1 MLSVENTIMN
11 NQNSWILPEGI
22 EEILPPRAEQ
32 LDKLCREIIDLYTS
46 WGYQLVIPPM
56 IEYMDSL
63 LTGTGKDLDLQIFKL
78 TDQMSGRLMG
88 VRADTTPQ
96 VARIDAHNLKRE
108 VPTRLCYLETVLHTR
123 PEDTGGNR
131 SPLQVG
137 AELYGHKGFESDAEV
152 LCLMIE
158 TINKAGVEKIHVDL
172 GHVGIYNKLVQLAK
186 LDDEL
191 EAELFDALQR
201 KAMPELDD
209 MISAGSLS
217 AETGQMFKVLI
228 TSNGSINDFKEARV
242 FFDGIGSEIRDCLDE
257 MQNIIEFIGK
267 RMPGVTLNFDFS
279 ELRGY
284 HYHTGVVFTAY
295 APGHGQGIAFGGRYD
310 DIGSAFGRARPAT
323 GFSTDIKTLLGL
335 GTLALES
342 SMGIYAPCS
351 GEAGQL
357 EAINNL
363 RNQGEIVICELPGQ
377 SDAPED
383 MGCDRQLELKDG
395 QWTVVSQ

>member
-1 MLSVENTIMN
+1 MK

-32 LDKLCREIIDLYTS
+32 LDKLCRDIIDLYVS

-108 VPTRLCYLETVLHTR
+108 VPTRLCYLGTVLHTR

-137 AELYGHKGFESDAEV
+137 AELYGHKGIESDAEV

-158 TINKAGVEKIHVDL
+158 TINKAGVEKIHLDL
-172 GHVGIYNKLVQLAK
+172 GHVGIYNNLVQLAK

-191 EAELFDALQR
+191 EAELFDVLQR

-217 AETGQMFKVLI
+217 AEAGQMFKVLI
-228 TSNGSINDFKEARV
+228 TSTGSINDFKEARV
-242 FFDGIGSEIRDCLDE
+242 FFDGISSGIKECLDE
-257 MQNIIEFIGK
+257 LQNIIELVSK
-267 RMPGVTLNFDFS
+267 RMPELTLDYDLS

-284 HYHTGVVFTAY
+284 HYHTGIVFTAY
-295 APGHGQGIAFGGRYD
+295 VPGHGQGIAFGGRYD
-310 DIGSAFGRARPAT
+310 DIGSAFGRARSAT
-323 GFSTDIKTLLGL
+323 GFSTDIKALLGL
-335 GTLALES
+335 SKLVPENR
-342 SMGIYAPCS
+342 MGIYAPCS
-351 GEAGQL
+351 DEPGQL
-357 EAINNL
+357 QAINNL
-363 RNQGEIVICELPGQ
+363 RNQDEIVICELSGQ

-383 MGCDRQLELKDG
+383 MGCDRQLEYQDG

>member
-1 MLSVENTIMN
+1 MK

-22 EEILPPRAEQ
+22 EEVLPPRAEQ
-32 LDKLCREIIDLYTS
+32 LDKLCRHIIDLYAS

-108 VPTRLCYLETVLHTR
+108 VPTRLCYLGTVLHTR

-217 AETGQMFKVLI
+217 AEAGQMFKALI

-242 FFDGIGSEIRDCLDE
+242 FFDSIGAEIKECLDE
-257 MQNIIEFIGK
+257 LQIIIEFISK
-267 RMPGVTLNFDFS
+267 RMPEVTLNFDFS

-284 HYHTGVVFTAY
+284 HYHTGIVFTAY

-323 GFSTDIKTLLGL
+323 GFSTDIKILLGL
-335 GTLALES
+335 SSLALES
-342 SMGIYAPCS
+342 RMGIYAPCS
-351 GEAGQL
+351 DEQGQQ
-357 EAINNL
+357 EAINKL

-377 SDAPED
+377 SDAPEE
-383 MGCDRQLELKDG
+383 MGCDRQLEYKDG
-395 QWTVVSQ
+395 QWAVVSQ

>member
-1 MLSVENTIMN
+1 MK

-22 EEILPPRAEQ
+22 EEILPPRAAQ
-32 LDKLCREIIDLYTS
+32 LDKLCRDIIDLYAS
-46 WGYQLVIPPM
+46 WGYQLVIPPI

-96 VARIDAHNLKRE
+96 VARIDAHNLKRD
-108 VPTRLCYLETVLHTR
+108 VPTRLCYLGTVLHTR

-137 AELYGHKGFESDAEV
+137 AELYGHKGIESDTEV

-158 TINKAGVEKIHVDL
+158 TLNKAGVEKIHLDL
-172 GHVGIYNKLVQLAK
+172 GHVGIYNNLVQLAK
-186 LDDEL
+186 LDEEL

-209 MISAGSLS
+209 MISAETLT
-217 AETGQMFKVLI
+217 AEAGQMFKALI
-228 TSNGSINDFKEARV
+228 TANGSIDDFKEARV
-242 FFDGIGSEIRDCLDE
+242 FFDSISSEIKDCLDE
-257 MQNIIEFIGK
+257 LQSIIELVGK
-267 RMPGVTLNFDFS
+267 RMPEVTLDFDLS

-284 HYHTGVVFTAY
+284 HYHTGIVFTAY
-295 APGHGQGIAFGGRYD
+295 VPGHGQGIAFGGRYD

-335 GTLALES
+335 SKLEPENR
-342 SMGIYAPCS
+342 MGIYAPCS
-351 GEAGQL
+351 DEPDLLQ
-357 EAINNL
+357 AIDNL

-377 SDAPED
+377 GNTPED
-383 MGCDRQLELKDG
+383 MSCDRQLEYKDG

>member
-1 MLSVENTIMN
+1 MK

-32 LDKLCREIIDLYTS
+32 LDKLCREIIDLYVS

-108 VPTRLCYLETVLHTR
+108 VPTRLCYLGTVLHTR
-123 PEDTGGNR
+123 PEDIGGNR

-137 AELYGHKGFESDAEV
+137 AELYGHKGIESDAEV

-158 TINKAGVEKIHVDL
+158 TINKAGVEKIHLDL
-172 GHVGIYNKLVQLAK
+172 GHVGIYNNLVQLAK

-191 EAELFDALQR
+191 EAELFDVLQR

-217 AETGQMFKVLI
+217 AEAGQMFKVLI
-228 TSNGSINDFKEARV
+228 TSTGSINDFKEARV
-242 FFDGIGSEIRDCLDE
+242 FFDGISLGIKECLDE
-257 MQNIIEFIGK
+257 LQNIIELVSK
-267 RMPGVTLNFDFS
+267 RMPELTLDYDLS

-284 HYHTGVVFTAY
+284 HYHTGIVFTAY
-295 APGHGQGIAFGGRYD
+295 VPGHGQGIAFGGRYD

-335 GTLALES
+335 SKLVPENR
-342 SMGIYAPCS
+342 MGIYAPCS
-351 GEAGQL
+351 DEPGQL
-357 EAINNL
+357 QAINNL
-363 RNQGEIVICELPGQ
+363 RNQGEIVIRELSGQ

-383 MGCDRQLELKDG
+383 MGCDRQLQYQDG

>member
-1 MLSVENTIMN
+1 MLSVENTIMK

-108 VPTRLCYLETVLHTR
+108 VPTRLCYLGTVLHTR

-172 GHVGIYNKLVQLAK
+172 GHVGIYNKLVQLAR

-201 KAMPELDD
+201 KAIPELDD
-209 MISAGSLS
+209 MISAGALS

-242 FFDGIGSEIRDCLDE
+242 FFDGIDSEIRDCLDE

-267 RMPGVTLNFDFS
+267 RMSGVTLNFDFS

>member
-1 MLSVENTIMN
+1 LKTKVKT
-11 NQNSWILPEGI
+11 QNSWILPEGI

-32 LDKLCREIIDLYTS
+32 LDKLCRDIIDLYAS

-108 VPTRLCYLETVLHTR
+108 VPTRLCYLGTVLHTR

-137 AELYGHKGFESDAEV
+137 AELYGHKGIESDAEV

-158 TINKAGVEKIHVDL
+158 TLNKAGVEKIHLDL
-172 GHVGIYNKLVQLAK
+172 GHVGIYNNLVQLAK
-186 LDDEL
+186 LDEEL

-201 KAMPELDD
+201 KATPELDD
-209 MISAGSLS
+209 MISAGTLS
-217 AETGQMFKVLI
+217 AEAGQMFKALI
-228 TSNGSINDFKEARV
+228 TSNGSIDQFNGARA
-242 FFDGIGSEIRDCLDE
+242 FFDSISSEIKECLDE
-257 MQNIIEFIGK
+257 LQNIIELVGK
-267 RMPGVTLNFDFS
+267 RMPEVTLDFDLS

-284 HYHTGVVFTAY
+284 HYHTGIVFTAY
-295 APGHGQGIAFGGRYD
+295 VPGHGQGIAFGGRYD

-335 GTLALES
+335 SKLAPENR
-342 SMGIYAPCS
+342 MGIYAPCNDKP
-351 GEAGQL
+351 GQL
-357 EAINNL
+357 QAINDL
-363 RNQGEIVICELPGQ
+363 RNQGEIVICELPVQGNT
-377 SDAPED
+377 PED
-383 MGCDRQLELKDG
+383 MGCDRQLEYIDG

>member
-1 MLSVENTIMN
+1 MKTQN
-11 NQNSWILPEGI
+11 NWILPEGI

-32 LDKLCREIIDLYTS
+32 LDKLCREIIDLYST

-78 TDQMSGRLMG
+78 TDQLSGRSMG

-108 VPTRLCYLETVLHTR
+108 VPTRLCYLGTVLHTR
-123 PEDTGGNR
+123 PENTGGNR

-137 AELYGHKGFESDAEV
+137 AELYGHKGIESDIEV

-158 TINKAGVEKIHVDL
+158 TIKKAGIENIHIDL
-172 GHVGIYNKLVQLAK
+172 GHVGIYNNLVRLAK
-186 LDDEL
+186 LDDDGES
-191 EAELFDALQR
+191 ELFDVLQR

-209 MISAGSLS
+209 MISAGSLTTE
-217 AETGQMFKVLI
+217 AGQMFKALI

-242 FFDGIGSEIRDCLDE
+242 FFDSINSEIKECLDE
-257 MQNIIEFIGK
+257 LQSIIDLVGK
-267 RMPGVTLNFDFS
+267 RMSEVTLDFDFS

-284 HYHTGVVFTAY
+284 HYHTGIVFTAY
-295 APGHGQGIAFGGRYD
+295 VPGHGQGIAFGGRYD

-335 GTLALES
+335 SKLEPENR
-342 SMGIYAPCS
+342 MGVYVPCS
-351 GEAGQL
+351 DKPGQF
-357 EAINNL
+357 EAIKNL
-363 RNQGEIVICELPGQ
+363 RNQGEIVICELAGQ
-377 SDAPED
+377 DATAED
-383 MGCDRQLELKDG
+383 MGCDRQLEYKDG

>member
-1 MLSVENTIMN
+1 MK

-32 LDKLCREIIDLYTS
+32 LDKLCRDIIDLYVS

-108 VPTRLCYLETVLHTR
+108 VPTRLCYLGTVLHTR

-137 AELYGHKGFESDAEV
+137 AELYGHKGIESDAEV

-158 TINKAGVEKIHVDL
+158 TINKAGVEKIHLDL
-172 GHVGIYNKLVQLAK
+172 GHVGIYNNLVQLAK

-191 EAELFDALQR
+191 EAELFDVLQR

-217 AETGQMFKVLI
+217 AEAGQMFKVLI
-228 TSNGSINDFKEARV
+228 TSTGSINDFKEARV
-242 FFDGIGSEIRDCLDE
+242 FFDGISSGIKECLDE
-257 MQNIIEFIGK
+257 LQNIIELVSK
-267 RMPGVTLNFDFS
+267 RMPELTLDYDLS

-284 HYHTGVVFTAY
+284 HYHTGIVFTAY
-295 APGHGQGIAFGGRYD
+295 VPGHGQGIAFGGRYD

-323 GFSTDIKTLLGL
+323 GFSTDIKALLGL
-335 GTLALES
+335 SKLVPENR
-342 SMGIYAPCS
+342 MGIYAPCS
-351 GEAGQL
+351 DEPGQL
-357 EAINNL
+357 QAINNL
-363 RNQGEIVICELPGQ
+363 RNQDKIVICELSGQ
-377 SDAPED
+377 SNAPED
-383 MGCDRQLELKDG
+383 MGCDRQLEYQDG

>member
-1 MLSVENTIMN
+1 MK

-32 LDKLCREIIDLYTS
+32 LDKLCRDIIDLYAS

-88 VRADTTPQ
+88 IRADTTPQ

-108 VPTRLCYLETVLHTR
+108 VPTRLCYLGTVLHTR

-137 AELYGHKGFESDAEV
+137 AELYGHKGIESDAEV

-158 TINKAGVEKIHVDL
+158 TLNKAGVEKIHLDL
-172 GHVGIYNKLVQLAK
+172 GHVGIYNNLVQLAK

-191 EAELFDALQR
+191 EAELFDVLQR

-209 MISAGSLS
+209 MIAAGSLS
-217 AETGQMFKVLI
+217 TEAGQMFKVLI
-228 TSNGSINDFKEARV
+228 TSTGSINDFKEARV
-242 FFDGIGSEIRDCLDE
+242 FFDGISSGIKECLDE
-257 MQNIIEFIGK
+257 LQNIIELVVK
-267 RMPGVTLNFDFS
+267 RMPEVTLDYDLS

-284 HYHTGVVFTAY
+284 HYHTGIVFTAY
-295 APGHGQGIAFGGRYD
+295 VPGRGQGIAFGGRYD

-335 GTLALES
+335 SKLALENR
-342 SMGIYAPCS
+342 MGIYAPCS
-351 GEAGQL
+351 DEPDLLQ
-357 EAINNL
+357 AINKL

-377 SDAPED
+377 SDAPKD
-383 MGCDRQLELKDG
+383 MGCDRQLEYKDG

>member
-1 MLSVENTIMN
+1 MK

-32 LDKLCREIIDLYTS
+32 LDKLCRDIIDLYVS

-108 VPTRLCYLETVLHTR
+108 VPTRLCYLGTVLHTR

-137 AELYGHKGFESDAEV
+137 AELYGHKGIESDAEV

-158 TINKAGVEKIHVDL
+158 TINKAGVEKIHLDL
-172 GHVGIYNKLVQLAK
+172 GHVGIYNNLVQLAK

-191 EAELFDALQR
+191 EAELFDVLQR

-217 AETGQMFKVLI
+217 AEAGQMFKVLI
-228 TSNGSINDFKEARV
+228 TSTGSINDFKEARV
-242 FFDGIGSEIRDCLDE
+242 FFDGISSGIKECLDE
-257 MQNIIEFIGK
+257 LQNIIELVSK
-267 RMPGVTLNFDFS
+267 RMPELTLDYDLS

-284 HYHTGVVFTAY
+284 HYHTGIVFTAY
-295 APGHGQGIAFGGRYD
+295 VPGHGQGIAFGGRYD

-323 GFSTDIKTLLGL
+323 GFSTDIKALLGL
-335 GTLALES
+335 SKLVPENR
-342 SMGIYAPCS
+342 MGIYAPCS
-351 GEAGQL
+351 DEPGQL
-357 EAINNL
+357 QAINNL
-363 RNQGEIVICELPGQ
+363 RNQDEIVICALSGQ
-377 SDAPED
+377 NDAPED
-383 MGCDRQLELKDG
+383 MGCDRQLEYQDG

>member
-1 MLSVENTIMN
+1 MKTQDN
-11 NQNSWILPEGI
+11 WILPEGI

-32 LDKLCREIIDLYTS
+32 LDKLCREIVDLYST

-78 TDQMSGRLMG
+78 TDQLSGRSMG

-108 VPTRLCYLETVLHTR
+108 VPTRLCYLGTVLHTR
-123 PEDTGGNR
+123 PENTGGNR

-137 AELYGHKGFESDAEV
+137 AELYGHKGIESDMEV

-158 TINKAGVEKIHVDL
+158 TIKKAGIENIHIDL
-172 GHVGIYNKLVQLAK
+172 GHVGIYNNLVRLAK
-186 LDDEL
+186 LDNDGES
-191 EAELFDALQR
+191 ELFDVLQR

-209 MISAGSLS
+209 MISAGSLTTE
-217 AETGQMFKVLI
+217 AGQMFKALI

-242 FFDGIGSEIRDCLDE
+242 FFDSISSEIKECLDE
-257 MQNIIEFIGK
+257 LQSIIDLVGK
-267 RMPGVTLNFDFS
+267 RMSEVTLDFDFS

-284 HYHTGVVFTAY
+284 HYHTGIVFTAY
-295 APGHGQGIAFGGRYD
+295 VPGHGQGIAFGGRYD

-335 GTLALES
+335 SKLEPENR
-342 SMGIYAPCS
+342 MGVYVPCS
-351 GEAGQL
+351 DKPGQF
-357 EAINNL
+357 EAIKNL
-363 RNQGEIVICELPGQ
+363 RNQGEIVICELAGQ
-377 SDAPED
+377 DATAED
-383 MGCDRQLELKDG
+383 MGCDRQLEYKDG

>member
-1 MLSVENTIMN
+1 MKT
-11 NQNSWILPEGI
+11 QNSWILPEGI

-32 LDKLCREIIDLYTS
+32 MDRLCREIIDLYTT

-78 TDQMSGRLMG
+78 TDQLSGRLMG

-108 VPTRLCYLETVLHTR
+108 VPTRLCYLGTVLHTR
-123 PEDTGGNR
+123 PENTGGNR

-137 AELYGHKGFESDAEV
+137 AELYGHKGIESDIEV

-158 TINKAGVEKIHVDL
+158 TIKKAGLENIHVDL
-172 GHVGIYNKLVQLAK
+172 GHVGIYNNLIRLAK
-186 LDDEL
+186 LDEDSES
-191 EAELFDALQR
+191 ELFDVLQR
-201 KAMPELDD
+201 KAMSELSE
-209 MISAGSLS
+209 MISSGTLP
-217 AETGQMFKVLI
+217 AEVGKMFKALI
-228 TSNGSINDFKEARV
+228 TSNGSIKDFKEEAAL
-242 FFDGIGSEIRDCLDE
+242 FENISPEIKDCLSDLQS
-257 MQNIIEFIGK
+257 MIELASK
-267 RMPGVTLNFDFS
+267 KMPEVTLNFDLS

-284 HYHTGVVFTAY
+284 RYHTGIVFTAY
-295 APGHGQGIAFGGRYD
+295 VPGYGQGIAFGGRYD

-335 GTLALES
+335 NNNINIES
-342 SMGIYAPCS
+342 RCGIYAPRS
-351 GEAGQL
+351 DEPDQE
-357 EAINNL
+357 EAIINL
-363 RNQGEIVICELPGQ
+363 RGQGEIVICELEGQ
-377 SDAPED
+377 DDSAED
-383 MGCDRQLELKDG
+383 MGCDRRLEFQAG